1 MEKRCILALIV
12 ALVTFSGCK
21 RQNDTQ
27 TSQTPICEGVI
38 WTLQWTDQS
47 GNSHGMSRA
56 SFPESVPGGNGSF
69 NMDLYGRLYITHL
82 EIVNNQQRDL
92 GPRII
97 PFERI
102 DSIQFGE
109 GGRIFD
115 KTKE

>member
-1 MEKRCILALIV
+1 MGKRCILALIV

-69 NMDLYGRLYITHL
+69 NMDLYGRLYNTHL

-92 GPRII
+92 GPLII
-97 PFERI
+97 PFDRI

-109 GGRIFD
+109 GGRIFE
-115 KTKE
+115 KRKE

>member
-1 MEKRCILALIV
+1 MEKKYILALIA

-27 TSQTPICEGVI
+27 SPQIPICEGVI

-47 GNSHGMSRA
+47 GNSHGMSR
-56 SFPESVPGGNGSF
+56 SSVPESVPGGNGSF
-69 NMDLYGRLYITHL
+69 NMDLYGRLYNTHL
-82 EIVNNQQRDL
+82 VIVNNQQKDL
-92 GPRII
+92 GPMII

-109 GGRIFD
+109 VGRIFE